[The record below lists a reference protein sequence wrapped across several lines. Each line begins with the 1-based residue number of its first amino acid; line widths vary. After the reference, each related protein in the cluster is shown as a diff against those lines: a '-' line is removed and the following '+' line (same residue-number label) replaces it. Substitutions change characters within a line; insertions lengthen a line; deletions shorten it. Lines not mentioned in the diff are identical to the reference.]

1 MNIHPDQTPTF
12 ADRAADYFLNL
23 SQPQDL
29 PSNITAMNP
38 YKSGEVKDAVV
49 KFYKKFF
56 DDNRERIFLLGINPG
71 RFGGGV
77 TGISFTDPVALE
89 EYCGIKN
96 TFDKKTELS
105 SKFVYSFIKSYGG
118 ADEFYSKFFIGAL
131 YPLALIKDGKN
142 YNYYDDKKTYGYLKP
157 FIADSLKKQVSFGAS
172 PGFAVS
178 LGRKNYGYLKEINDE
193 LILFEKIYMLDHP
206 RFIMQYRQKRVPD
219 YIKEY
224 LNVCGR

>member
-1 MNIHPDQTPTF
+1 MNNKSRPRSTF
-12 ADRAADYFLNL
+12 AEKAVDYFLNL
-23 SQPQDL
+23 SSPRDL
-29 PSNITAMNP
+29 PANIGTMNP
-38 YKSGEVKDAVV
+38 YESGEVKKVIV

-56 DDNRERIFLLGINPG
+56 NDNRERIFLLGINPG

-96 TFDKKTELS
+96 SFDKKTELS
-105 SKFVYSFIKSYGG
+105 SKFVYSFIRSYGSTE
-118 ADEFYSKFFIGAL
+118 EFYSRFYISAL

-142 YNYYDDKKTYGYLKP
+142 YNYYDDKKTYWYLKP
-157 FIADSLKKQVSFGAS
+157 FIADALKKQVSFGSS

-178 LGRKNYGYLKEINDE
+178 LGRKNYKYLKEINDE
-193 LILFEKIYMLDHP
+193 LKLFEKIYMLDHP

-219 YIKEY
+219 YINEY
-224 LNVCGR
+224 LNVCRQ